1 MIYHTIK
8 FVKYE
13 LAKTPEYLDWFD
25 GLASKDRLQIDAR
38 LDRVA
43 IEAHFGT
50 WRYLGDKVSEL
61 KFNNGIRIYFGIV
74 KREKETVLLV
84 LGGNK
89 SGQEKDIKKAK
100 KIFQRETTSD

>member
-1 MIYHTIK
+1 MIYHTIID
-8 FVKYE
+8 VKYE
-13 LAKTPEYLDWFD
+13 IAKTPEYLDWFGD
-25 GLASKDRLQIDAR
+25 LASKDRLQIDAR

-43 IEAHFGT
+43 IEAHFGN

-74 KREKETVLLV
+74 KREKEIVLLV

-100 KIFQRETTSD
+100 KIFRRETASD

>member
-1 MIYHTIK
+1 MR
-8 FVKYE
+8 YE
-13 LAKTPEYLDWFD
+13 IAKTLEYLDWFRD
-25 GLASKDRLQIDAR
+25 LASKDQLQIDAR

-74 KREKETVLLV
+74 KLNKETVLLV

-100 KIFQRETTSD
+100 KIFRRETAGD